1 MLTGNLVSSAHAE
14 AGDRSGTATRL
25 LHDGNSYA
33 ASGFCAWGIQ
43 GRSRRAGAYSSTA
56 VCTPHSLRWH
66 CGPRRLVS
74 SQMPGLQFCLFATE
88 ASGMGGPIG
97 EALPAIATFAMK
109 SSALTGN

>member
-1 MLTGNLVSSAHAE
+1 MLTGALDSCVHAGAE
-14 AGDRSGTATRL
+14 GSGAQATRP
-25 LHDGNSYA
+25 LHDGNRCA